1 MLQKEGL
8 GMRRIRIAVL
18 FAAVILA
25 AVFLTELKLP
35 AVVTVPETQPA
46 TAPET
51 VEPLPDATEAPTLP
65 PETLPPE
72 TLPPE
77 TVPVKVIYDYVP
89 VYFQT
94 DYPDVEFGK
103 GTIATS
109 GCSITCLAM
118 VATYLTDQEYTPP
131 QLAQNFGSYGE
142 TNIDRLNYGIQQM
155 QLPCRY
161 TYDADE
167 TLQAV
172 REGKVAI
179 ALMGETSIFTN
190 SQHFIAIVGMG
201 EYGKFLVNDPME
213 ANYTAGSRHM
223 KESFAT
229 GFSHIDLRSGFSGAW
244 IFDKEAMPAEPFDWE
259 ASLPKP
265 RTSRYEEY
273 ILTEEDIYTL
283 ACFSWAEAREEEPA
297 VRQAVVEVVLNRI
310 QSGDYPDSVP
320 GILTDTELSRAQE
333 MMSWV
338 EEPGLEH
345 YLAVDAAVY
354 GPYILPED
362 ICFYSRQAAGTDPW
376 GTLGSYTFCRR
387 G

>member
-1 MLQKEGL
+1 
-8 GMRRIRIAVL
+8 MRRFW
-18 FAAVILA
+18 FAAVMAAGILA
-25 AVFLTELKLP
+25 AVFLTRSALP
-35 AVVTVPETQPA
+35 EVVTVPKTQPS
-46 TAPET
+46 ET
-51 VEPLPDATEAPTLP
+51 EVIILETTEAPTLP

-77 TVPVKVIYDYVP
+77 TVPETVIYDYVP

-94 DYPDVEFGK
+94 DYPDVPFGK

-118 VATYLTDQEYTPP
+118 VATYLTDREYTPP
-131 QLAQNFGSYGE
+131 QLAHYFGSYGE

-155 QLPCRY
+155 QLPCQY
-161 TYDADE
+161 TYDVDA

-179 ALMGETSIFTN
+179 ALMGETSVFTT
-190 SQHFIAIVGMG
+190 SQHFIAITGMG

-213 ANYTAGSRHM
+213 ANYTGSRHM

-229 GFSHIDLRSGFSGAW
+229 GFSHIDLRTGFSGAW
-244 IFDKEAMPAEPFDWE
+244 IFDKASMPAEPFDFE
-259 ASLPKP
+259 VHLPEP
-265 RTSRYEEY
+265 RISRYEGY
-273 ILTEEDIYTL
+273 TLTDNDIYTL
-283 ACFSWAEAREEEPA
+283 ACFAWAEAREEDPA
-297 VRQAVVEVVLNRI
+297 VKQAVVEVVLNRI
-310 QSGDYPDSVP
+310 LSAEYPGTVQEV
-320 GILTDTELSRAQE
+320 LTDTELSRALE
-333 MMSWV
+333 VMSWV

-345 YLAVDAAVY
+345 YLAVDAAMY

-362 ICFYSRQAAGTDPW
+362 ICFYSSQESGTDPW
-376 GTLGSYTFCRR
+376 GTLGSYTFFRR

>member
-1 MLQKEGL
+1 
-8 GMRRIRIAVL
+8 MRRFWLVALIS
-18 FAAVILA
+18 VIL
-25 AVFLTELKLP
+25 LTALFCTDTKTAETGMQP
-35 AVVTVPETQPA
+35 VPETQSVTISVP
-46 TAPET
+46 PET
-51 VEPLPDATEAPTLP
+51 IAETTESTL

-77 TVPVKVIYDYVP
+77 TVPETIHYDYVP

-118 VATYLTDQEYTPP
+118 VTTYLTDQEYTPP
-131 QLAQNFGSYGE
+131 QLAQYFGGYGE
-142 TNIDRLNYGIQQM
+142 TNIDRLNYGIEQM
-155 QLPCRY
+155 RLPCQH
-161 TYDADE
+161 TYDVDA

-190 SQHFIAIVGMG
+190 TQHFIVIAGMG

-213 ANYTAGSRHM
+213 ANYTGSRHM

-229 GFSHIDLRSGFSGAW
+229 GFSHIDLRAGFSGGW
-244 IFDKEAMPAEPFDWE
+244 IFDKEAMPAEPFDLE
-259 ASLPKP
+259 APLPEP
-265 RTSRYEEY
+265 RTSRYEGY
-273 ILTEEDIYTL
+273 VLTEEDIYTL
-283 ACFSWAEAREEEPA
+283 ACFSWAEAREEEPV

-310 QSGDYPDSVP
+310 LSGDYPATVQ
-320 GILTDTELSRAQE
+320 GILADTELSRALE

-345 YLAVDAAVY
+345 YLAVDAAMY
-354 GPYILPED
+354 GPYVLPED
-362 ICFYSRQAAGTDPW
+362 ICFYSRQETGTDPW